1 MASSSSSS
9 ASLSSDTHDNHDQ
22 MLMMI
27 RKPIMIEHSMSK
39 PLMLKDYL
47 LDDLSSCSSNGFK
60 SFPRR
65 QCCTTVRFLLE
76 IDLTQRSSSSS
87 SSDRHKK
94 KSHDHHDQRRLWRSR
109 SRSSSTMSALQ
120 RATDAVIN
128 AVKFLPFP
136 SVKSS
141 IHNKSKKVLS
151 SSSLLPRSLS
161 RKLLMRNR
169 FWGRSDQKIRRS
181 RFALPDQVLQER
193 CEPSDENTI
202 STTAPTVVTVTAG
215 RVSTSTSSNSKSN
228 SWCESEFANSDM
240 LSSTENDVAESEKE
254 VSQKINRKVDITV
267 GDDHS
272 TEDSTTV
279 VKAYEIKCVRLLYR
293 LGSRYVLSICG
304 IHGVEKRE
312 CIFRIIQEWPN
323 EEEKEQFSPVSVL
336 DCPFE
341 DDDHDET
348 SSPFHHKLA
357 RLEGNKQKLL
367 QKIRS
372 FEKLT
377 QLEPID
383 LEKRI
388 AMSELED
395 KLVTISNVHED
406 YDREKRNGSEEK
418 AREMM
423 KLIRV
428 RTSTTT
434 ALTAPLK
441 IDNLVSKADNLLF
454 DFFRER
460 VMEEGEANDEAF
472 NQKEALKVAEDWV
485 NGETAGVL
493 LGWEVKEARNG
504 YVKDM
509 EKSGKWGELD
519 EERNEIVLE
528 VESQLWNS
536 LVHELLLH
544 LL

>member
-1 MASSSSSS
+1 MLHMASSSSSS

-279 VKAYEIKCVRLLYR
+279 VK
-293 LGSRYVLSICG
+293 
-304 IHGVEKRE
+304 
-312 CIFRIIQEWPN
+312 EWPN